1 MRCTVKGSI
10 LTKDEIILTEI
21 EFEGTFARIMV
32 LTFVTPTA
40 AQDYK
45 NNQILKH
52 LLPFYEESR
61 IEGFRVHL
69 RRLPVVE

>member
-1 MRCTVKGSI
+1 MRRTVKGSI
-10 LTKDEIILTEI
+10 LTKDEVILTEI
-21 EFEGTFARIMV
+21 EFEGTFTRTMI
-32 LTFVTPTA
+32 LTFATPTA

-52 LLPFYEESR
+52 LLPFYEESC
-61 IEGFRVHL
+61 IEGPSVHL